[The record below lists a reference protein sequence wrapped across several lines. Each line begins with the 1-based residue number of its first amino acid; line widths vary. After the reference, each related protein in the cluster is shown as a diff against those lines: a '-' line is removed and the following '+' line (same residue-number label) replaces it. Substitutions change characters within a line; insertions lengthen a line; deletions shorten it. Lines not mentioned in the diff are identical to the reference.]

1 MYLQGTM
8 HIILLF
14 SSGMSFTIHSIW
26 TLSTTNHRTKIT
38 IASQPI
44 KMQNCSK
51 CLQVKVTGIDI
62 ILRHKATHLSAT
74 NSATNCSP
82 ATAKIKGYLG
92 QWFRVRTL
100 NLLSHP
106 VIALRVDH
114 PIIDSAAHKCFHL
127 LMEFRGPMR
136 RDHQVQNTGER

>member
-1 MYLQGTM
+1 MGSFFNAFTGHNAHYSSLT
-8 HIILLF
+8 
-14 SSGMSFTIHSIW
+14 SGMSFTIHSIW
-26 TLSTTNHRTKIT
+26 TMSTTNHRTKIT
-38 IASQPI
+38 ITSQPI
-44 KMQNCSK
+44 KMQNSSK

-62 ILRHKATHLSAT
+62 IHRHKATT
-74 NSATNCSP
+74 SATNCSP

-92 QWFRVRTL
+92 QRFRVRTL
-100 NLLSHP
+100 SLLSHP